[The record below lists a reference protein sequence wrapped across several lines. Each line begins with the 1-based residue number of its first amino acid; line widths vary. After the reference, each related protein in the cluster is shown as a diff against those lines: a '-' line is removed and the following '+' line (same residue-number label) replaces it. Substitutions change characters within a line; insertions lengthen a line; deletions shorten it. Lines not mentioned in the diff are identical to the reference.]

1 MGALMPSNSHLIGR
15 QPILNRNEEVVA
27 YELLFRSAGSNNEAN
42 VTDASH
48 ASASVIINTLSG
60 FGLDHILGPHL
71 GFINLELDLLMSDSI
86 SILPKERVVL
96 ELLETLQVTPELI
109 ERCRFLKEEGFILAL
124 DDHEYDP
131 VYTELYEIVD
141 IIKVDLF
148 VSPLDKLSEMI
159 ERFRKYPIKLLA
171 EKVETR
177 DEYLRCR
184 DMGFE
189 YFQGYY
195 FAKPSVM
202 EKKRFDDSGA
212 NLLKLMRLLSEDA
225 DIEKVEQAFRESP
238 GLTYKLLMLVN
249 SVSLGLRMKIQNV
262 RHAVSAL
269 GRQQIKRWVQL
280 ALFAADGDSGL
291 ENPLVEMAA
300 VRAAF
305 MEQLAANLP
314 ELRGNIEATEQAFM
328 TGILSLLER
337 IYDIR
342 MEEIIVNLDL
352 SDDVKNA
359 LTDRIGIFG
368 KLLSL
373 SELFEQLDFKEATI
387 QFEELGLSQEVVM
400 AAQVKA
406 YNWRGGMR

>member
-1 MGALMPSNSHLIGR
+1 MPNKSNLIGR

-27 YELLFRSAGSNNEAN
+27 YELLFRSASSQNAAN

-86 SILPKERVVL
+86 QILPKDRVVL
-96 ELLETLQVTPELI
+96 ELLETLEVTPELI
-109 ERCRFLKEEGFILAL
+109 ERCRLLKEDGFVLAL

-131 VYTELYEIVD
+131 VYNELYDIVS

-148 VSPLDKLSEMI
+148 QSPLERLSEMV
-159 ERFRKYPIKLLA
+159 ERFQKYPVKLLA

-184 DMGFE
+184 DMGFD

-225 DIEKVEQAFRESP
+225 EIDKIEQAFRESP

-262 RHAVSAL
+262 RHAVSTL

-280 ALFAADGDSGL
+280 ALFAAEGEAGL

-305 MEQLAANLP
+305 MEQLASNLP
-314 ELRGNIEATEQAFM
+314 ELRGNIDATDQAFM

-337 IYDIR
+337 IYNI
-342 MEEIIVNLDL
+342 EISEIIANLNL
-352 SDDVKNA
+352 SDDIRGA
-359 LTDRIGIFG
+359 LTEKSGIYG
-368 KLLSL
+368 DLLNL
-373 SELFEQLDFKEATI
+373 AELFEQLEFREATAK
-387 QFEELGLSQEVVM
+387 FEEMGLSQDIVM

>member
-1 MGALMPSNSHLIGR
+1 MPSNSHLIGR

-27 YELLFRSAGSNNEAN
+27 YELLFRSAEFDNAAN

-131 VYTELYEIVD
+131 IYAELYEIVD

-148 VSPLDKLSEMI
+148 VSPLDKLAEMI

-202 EKKRFDDSGA
+202 EKKRFDDSGT

-225 DIEKVEQAFRESP
+225 EINKVEQAFKESP

-280 ALFAADGDSGL
+280 ALFASDGDTGL

-305 MEQLAANLP
+305 MEHLAANLP
-314 ELRGNIEATEQAFM
+314 ELRGNIESTDQAFM

-337 IYDIR
+337 IYDIK

-352 SDDVKNA
+352 SDDVKGA
-359 LTDRIGIFG
+359 LTDRSGIFG

>member
-1 MGALMPSNSHLIGR
+1 MPHNSHLIGR

-27 YELLFRSAGSNNEAN
+27 YELLFRSAGSNNAAN

-148 VSPLDKLSEMI
+148 VSPLDKLAGMV

-305 MEQLAANLP
+305 IEQLAANLP
-314 ELRGNIEATEQAFM
+314 ELRGNTDATDQAFM

-337 IYDIR
+337 IYDIK

-352 SDDVKNA
+352 SDEVKGA
-359 LTDRIGIFG
+359 LTDHSGIFG

-373 SELFEQLDFKEATI
+373 AELFEQLDFKEATI
-387 QFEELGLSQEVVM
+387 QFEDMGLTQEMVM
-400 AAQVKA
+400 TAQVKA